1 MKYIFLVNS
10 FSLKNNTETVMNRII
25 TVSKELKLDYK
36 IEVNSDELSTEDILA
51 KYKDSRNIIIC
62 LGGDGTINRTLNAI
76 ANTNNVLGYI
86 PFGTGNDFYRSN
98 QELLKDGINK
108 IDLVRINDKYFIN
121 VACFGID
128 ADIANTDEL
137 IHSSLI
143 PKSQR
148 YNMSIINHFLKYK
161 ARHMKVICDG
171 KEYESDY
178 TTIAVCNARYYGGG
192 YKIGT
197 NAELTDGV
205 VDVYLIDK
213 LKKLKMAS
221 LILGM
226 KQAKHEND
234 PAVKLIRTNKLS
246 IECDDEVVANI
257 DGDKIESNKFDIEV
271 IPNGIEVYY
280 DQHLIDE
287 IKKVKMK
294 KKQ

>member
-1 MKYIFLVNS
+1 MKYVFLVNR
-10 FSLKNNTETVMNRII
+10 FSLKDNTNDVIARII
-25 TVSKELKLDYK
+25 TVANELKLDYQ
-36 IEVNSDELSTEDILA
+36 IEVNSKRVSTEDILE

-76 ANTNNVLGYI
+76 ANTKNVLGYI

-98 QELLKDGINK
+98 KELLDEGINK

-137 IHSSLI
+137 IHAHLI
-143 PKSQR
+143 PKPLR
-148 YNMSIINHFLKYK
+148 YIFSLICHFFKYK
-161 ARHMKVICDG
+161 ARHIKVIIDG
-171 KEYESDY
+171 KVYEADY
-178 TTIAVCNARYYGGG
+178 TTVAICNARYYGGG
-192 YKIGT
+192 FKIGT

-205 VDVYLIDK
+205 VDVYLIDD
-213 LKKLKMAS
+213 LPKLKMAS

-226 KQAKHEND
+226 KKGKHEND
-234 PAVKLIRTNKLS
+234 PSVNVIKTDKLS
-246 IECDDEVVANI
+246 IETKDKVTANI

-280 DQHLIDE
+280 DQHLIDK
-287 IKKVKMK
+287 IKKVKL

>member
-1 MKYIFLVNS
+1 MKYIFLVNR
-10 FSLKNNTETVMNRII
+10 FSLKDNTNDVIARILTVAD
-25 TVSKELKLDYK
+25 ELKLDYEV
-36 IEVNSDELSTEDILA
+36 EVNSNHLSTEDILA
-51 KYKDSRNIIIC
+51 KYKNSRNIIIC
-62 LGGDGTINRTLNAI
+62 LGGDGTINRTLNSI
-76 ANTNNVLGYI
+76 ANTKNVLGYI
-86 PFGTGNDFYRSN
+86 PFGTGNDFYKSN
-98 QELLKDGINK
+98 QELLKDGINQ

-137 IHSSLI
+137 VHSSII

-148 YNMSIINHFLKYK
+148 YNISIIHHFLKYK
-161 ARHMKVICDG
+161 ARHMKVLVDG

-197 NAELTDGV
+197 NAELDDGLA
-205 VDVYLIDK
+205 DVYLIND
-213 LKKLKMAS
+213 LPKLKMAS

-226 KQAKHEND
+226 KKAKHETD
-234 PAVKLIRTNKLS
+234 PNVSLIRTNKLT
-246 IECDDEVVANI
+246 IESPNEFECNI
-257 DGDKIESNKFDIEV
+257 DGDKLKDNKFDIEV
-271 IPNGIEVYY
+271 IPKGIEIYY

-287 IKKVKMK
+287 IKKVKL

>member
-1 MKYIFLVNS
+1 MKYIFLVNT
-10 FSLKNNTETVMNRII
+10 FSLKENTNDVVARILTVGN
-25 TVSKELKLDYK
+25 ELGLDYHV
-36 IEVNSDELSTEDILA
+36 EMNSSRISTEDILK

-76 ANTNNVLGYI
+76 ANTKNVLGYI

-98 QELLKDGINK
+98 KELLEDGINK

-137 IHSSLI
+137 IHSSIL

-148 YNMSIINHFLKYK
+148 YNVSIINHFLKYK

-197 NAELTDGV
+197 NASLTDGV
-205 VDVYLIDK
+205 LDVYLIND
-213 LKKLKMAS
+213 LPKLKMAS

-226 KQAKHEND
+226 KKAKHEND
-234 PAVKLIRTNKLS
+234 PSCRLIKTNKLT
-246 IECDDEVVANI
+246 IESPSEFECNI
-257 DGDKIESNKFDIEV
+257 DGDKLKDKKFDIEL
-271 IPNGIEVYY
+271 IPKGIEVYY

-287 IKKVKMK
+287 IKKVKIK
-294 KKQ
+294 KKV

>member
-10 FSLKNNTETVMNRII
+10 FSLKNNTETVMRRII
-25 TVSKELKLDYK
+25 TVAKELKLDYK
-36 IEVNSDELSTEDILA
+36 IEVNSDELSTEDILD

-62 LGGDGTINRTLNAI
+62 LGGDGTINRTLNGI
-76 ANTNNVLGYI
+76 VNTKNVLGYI

-98 QELLKDGINK
+98 KELLENGINK

-137 IHSSLI
+137 IHSSII

-148 YNMSIINHFLKYK
+148 YNISIINHFLKYN
-161 ARHMKVICDG
+161 ARHMKVIIDNI
-171 KEYESDY
+171 EYDQNY
-178 TTIAVCNARYYGGG
+178 TTVAVCNARYYGGG

-197 NAELTDGV
+197 NANLNDGV
-205 VDVYLIDK
+205 VDVYLVDK

-226 KQAKHEND
+226 KKSKHEND
-234 PAVKLIRTNKLS
+234 PAVTLVKTNKLT
-246 IECDDEVVANI
+246 IECDDEVLANI

>member
-1 MKYIFLVNS
+1 MKYVFLVNR
-10 FSLKNNTETVMNRII
+10 FSLKDNTNDVIARII
-25 TVSKELKLDYK
+25 TVANELKLDYQ
-36 IEVNSDELSTEDILA
+36 IEVNSKRVSTEDILE

-76 ANTNNVLGYI
+76 ANTKNVLGYI

-98 QELLKDGINK
+98 KELLDEGINK

-137 IHSSLI
+137 IHAHLI
-143 PKSQR
+143 PKPLR
-148 YNMSIINHFLKYK
+148 YIFSLICHFFKYK
-161 ARHMKVICDG
+161 ARHIKVIIDG
-171 KEYESDY
+171 KVYEADY
-178 TTIAVCNARYYGGG
+178 TTVAICNARYYGGG
-192 YKIGT
+192 FKIGT

-205 VDVYLIDK
+205 VDVYLADM
-213 LKKLKMAS
+213 LPKLKMAK

-226 KQAKHEND
+226 KKGKHEND
-234 PAVKLIRTNKLS
+234 PSVNVIKTDKLS
-246 IECDDEVVANI
+246 IETKDKVTANI

-280 DQHLIDE
+280 DQHLIDK
-287 IKKVKMK
+287 IKKVKL